1 MTNQIQSS
9 LDWPTVQTA
18 LEAPLHKMKKYTHE
32 MWNISH
38 NIGLMV
44 KELSKEEINCR
55 RQQKQTRI
63 HKEMLAKIN
72 EEITNYERM
81 ITFAV
86 LLAG

>member
-1 MTNQIQSS
+1 MEIQLHSS
-9 LDWPTVQTA
+9 LDWPEVQTA
-18 LEAPLHKMKKYTHE
+18 LEAPLHKMKKYTNE

-63 HKEMLAKIN
+63 HKETLAKIN

>member
-1 MTNQIQSS
+1 MSNQIQSS
-9 LDWPTVQTA
+9 LDWPTTQTA
-18 LEAPLHKMKKYTHE
+18 LEAPLRRMNKYTNE

-44 KELSKEEINCR
+44 KDLSKEEVNCR
-55 RQQKQTRI
+55 RQQKQTRQ

>member
-1 MTNQIQSS
+1 MENKIHSS
-9 LDWPTVQTA
+9 LDWPAVQTA
-18 LEAPLHKMKKYTHE
+18 LEAPLRKMSKYTHE

-55 RQQKQTRI
+55 RQQKQTRQ
-63 HKEMLAKIN
+63 HKEMLDKIN

-81 ITFAV
+81 MTFAV

>member
-1 MTNQIQSS
+1 M
-9 LDWPTVQTA
+9 DWPEAQTR
-18 LEAPLHKMKKYTHE
+18 LEAPVRKMKKYSHE

-44 KELSKEEINCR
+44 KELSKEEITCR
-55 RQQKQTRI
+55 RQHKQTRQ
-63 HKEMLAKIN
+63 HKEMVDNIN
-72 EEITNYERM
+72 QEIANYERM